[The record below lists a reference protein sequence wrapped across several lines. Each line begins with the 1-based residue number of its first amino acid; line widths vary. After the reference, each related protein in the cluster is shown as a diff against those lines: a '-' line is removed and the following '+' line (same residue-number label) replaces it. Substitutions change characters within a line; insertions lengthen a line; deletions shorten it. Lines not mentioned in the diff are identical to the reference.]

1 MPDFVHRQTGQ
12 QLSIDDPDE
21 AQRAFQ
27 SGDWGLP
34 NADAVVPMLYPTGD
48 IVGVKATDA
57 SQALEGGARFATHAE
72 HRQAY
77 LEEKHGGVVGGL
89 EAGAAG
95 LARGASVGLT
105 DVLARHVAP
114 SLADTLDELKEAR
127 PIISGVTNVVGAV
140 APIVFSGG
148 AAAPEEAAA
157 LAGGEALG
165 GVAKLGAGA
174 AEVAAGAAKSAATV
188 EAQTA
193 AVQAAPAVAGAAEG
207 VLSPLKAAAK
217 VAAGYSPP
225 AVISRIGEGV
235 ERLVGQL
242 AGPATGS
249 VAKAA
254 VRVAG
259 IAASGAVQGGLYQIA
274 DQMDEDALGDHEAN
288 AEKLIAAFG
297 HGAFMGSIIGGGF
310 GAAGEILPAIVQR
323 AAPKLQ
329 GLTDE
334 LALRAHYP
342 TGGRQ
347 AELLRKGLDK
357 FEGGPRDAARFVNE
371 RGLVVA
377 TDTIE
382 QRWQRE
388 EAAKSVFGDQ
398 IDEAVAKA
406 EQAGAAAPKAADII
420 ETLRDSKSVKDLRL
434 TKELN
439 EHLLGVHP
447 EEVGLSNQQA
457 HALHAISIGASKLP
471 KIDPEEVIDLV
482 SRGLVH
488 EMVVPTSLAKAALQ
502 SDVTTAERAILGLVR
517 EKGLAGLPEDI
528 DRATVA
534 TLQARNLISP
544 QGRITRPGEMALSG
558 MVMDP
563 REREILSRAI
573 MSGGALEGETAEINA
588 LMAKGYVRR
597 GFKISDEGKAVA
609 GMTKR
614 GILDKIAEN
623 IAANAGEDG
632 RIPISALRKL
642 RVEYNSIAKFKPGE
656 AHPPGAQRLYQTTW
670 HVLEDAMEGSL
681 KDVGK
686 KTGSQIFNEYK
697 AAKEGYAKVNYMAE
711 LAKRSAGAKM
721 ANRRLG
727 LGAKILAGEALLTG
741 HPAVGAGI
749 VAGHIAMEH
758 GAAAAAQVLRKLT
771 KLTIIERAAKKV
783 DGEIDAAA
791 KNWMSRMSG
800 SKPPIRSGVRLAKG
814 LSAGEERTEEEP
826 GIRAQE
832 TISRL
837 HALRANGPITAEHVS
852 EALGGSMEHAPKIT
866 GHVASKLNAAA
877 QFVASKVPSAHAD
890 YSDIATP
897 RVGARSSYDYQAF
910 GEETKGSVKP
920 LDVIHDFGAG
930 RGVSQPAMKAMKTSS
945 PKMFEQ
951 FRATILREMAKD
963 PVAASKIPYQGKM
976 QLAFALN
983 VPTHWSMSPAGM
995 RFLQSDRTTVA
1006 APPNSSMGPKKA
1018 IKGDLSS
1025 SMSTDIEKAER
1036 HSPGRKVM

>member
-1 MPDFVHRQTGQ
+1 VPDFVHRQTGQ

-21 AQRAFQ
+21 AQKAFQ

-114 SLADTLDELKEAR
+114 SLADTLDELKEAH
-127 PIISGVTNVVGAV
+127 PVVSGVTNVVGAV

-235 ERLVGQL
+235 ERIVGQL

-249 VAKAA
+249 VGKAA
-254 VRVAG
+254 VRIAG
-259 IAASGAVQGGLYQIA
+259 MAVSGGLQGGLYQLA
-274 DQMDEDALGDHEAN
+274 DQLDEDALGDHEAN

-297 HGAFMGSIIGGGF
+297 HGAMMGSIIGGGF
-310 GAAGEILPAIVQR
+310 GTAGEVLPAIVRR

-371 RGLVVA
+371 RGLVVG

-382 QRWQRE
+382 QRWARE

-406 EQAGAAAPKAADII
+406 EQAGAQAPKAEDLILA
-420 ETLRDSKSVKDLRL
+420 LKNSRSVKELSL

-447 EEVGLSNQQA
+447 EEVGLSSQQA
-457 HALHAISIGASKLP
+457 RALYSLSTGAEKLP
-471 KIDPEEVIDLV
+471 KIETEEIADLV

-488 EMVVPTSLAKAALQ
+488 EMVIPTRLAKVSLQ
-502 SDVTTAERAILGLVR
+502 SEVTDV
-517 EKGLAGLPEDI
+517 EKDLLSKVALYGKEGIDGVDLAK
-528 DRATVA
+528 
-534 TLQARNLISP
+534 LQIRNLVSP
-544 QGRITRPGEMALSG
+544 QGRITKPGQLAMSGRGALEA
-558 MVMDP
+558 
-563 REREILSRAI
+563 REKEILSKAFAP
-573 MSGGALEGETAEINA
+573 GGVLEGEHAEINS
-588 LMAKGYVRR
+588 LMAKGLVKQGYR
-597 GFKISDEGKAVA
+597 ITDEGKLVA
-609 GMTKR
+609 SMSKQ
-614 GILDKIAEN
+614 GILDKIGEN
-623 IAANAGEDG
+623 IAAHAGEDG
-632 RIPISALRKL
+632 RIPVTALRVLRKAYNKL
-642 RVEYNSIAKFKPGE
+642 YTDKPQN
-656 AHPPGAQRLYQTTW
+656 HLPGAQKLYNETW
-670 HVLEDAMEGSL
+670 HVLENAMEDSL
-681 KDVGK
+681 KDISK
-686 KTGSQIFNEYK
+686 KTGSNVFTEYK
-697 AAKEGYAKVNYMAE
+697 AAKEGFAKTNFMAE

-721 ANRRLG
+721 ANKKFG
-727 LGAKILAGEALLTG
+727 IGTKILAGEALLMG
-741 HPAVGAGI
+741 HPGVAAGI
-749 VAGHIAMEH
+749 VAGHLAMEH
-758 GAAAAAQVLRKLT
+758 GAAVGAQVLRKLT
-771 KLTIIERAAKKV
+771 KLTVIERAAKKV

-800 SKPPIRSGVRLAKG
+800 AKPPIRSGVRLAKG

-877 QFVASKVPSAHAD
+877 QFVASKVPAAPAD
-890 YSDIATP
+890 DSDIATP

-963 PVAASKIPYQGKM
+963 PIAASKIPYQGKM